1 MHRGRDEI
9 VGLFSARGISLT
21 AQRLAIA
28 QFVLNSVDHPSAEE
42 VFQAVSATLPV
53 LSKATV
59 YNTLNLLVREGLL
72 GALNLQG
79 GGVRYD
85 PLLTRHSHFLD
96 TRTNQLVDIPADHV
110 HAVEHQLDPAR
121 YQIDEIQVIFR
132 GRIRSG
138 EDRRRPVPD

>member
-1 MHRGRDEI
+1 MDRRRDEI
-9 VGLFSARGISLT
+9 VQLLSARGISRT

-28 QFVLNSVDHPSAEE
+28 QFVLNSLDHPSAEE

-85 PLLTRHSHFLD
+85 PLLTPHSHFLD
-96 TRTNQLVDIPADHV
+96 TQTNRLVDIPADRV
-110 HAVEHQLDPAR
+110 RAVEHELDPAR
-121 YQIDEIQVIFR
+121 YQVDEIQVIFR
-132 GRIRSG
+132 GRIRS
-138 EDRRRPVPD
+138 EDAPPGPPD

>member
-1 MHRGRDEI
+1 MDRRRDEI
-9 VGLFSARGISLT
+9 VQLLSARGISRT

-28 QFVLNSVDHPSAEE
+28 QFVLNSLDHPSAEE

-85 PLLTRHSHFLD
+85 PLLTPHSHFLD
-96 TRTNQLVDIPADHV
+96 TQTNRLVDIPADRV
-110 HAVEHQLDPAR
+110 RAVEHELDPAR
-121 YQIDEIQVIFR
+121 YQVDEIQVIFR
-132 GRIRSG
+132 GRIRS
-138 EDRRRPVPD
+138 EDPPPGPPD